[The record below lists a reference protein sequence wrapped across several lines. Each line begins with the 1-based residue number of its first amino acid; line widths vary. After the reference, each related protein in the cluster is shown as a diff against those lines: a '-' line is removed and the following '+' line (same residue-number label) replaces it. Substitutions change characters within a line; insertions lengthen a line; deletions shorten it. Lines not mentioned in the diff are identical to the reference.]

1 VIPALTD
8 RNTVGFEDDLAARA
22 TARKRGATLKDDSVG
37 GEARDS
43 GLWGSKRGGGSGGD
57 GRNRTVRRGLLV
69 LLTLTLAA
77 PLAASAGGGK
87 DHSWKPSYLAPS
99 LARAAQQTPNASM
112 PVIVQSATGDDG
124 LAADALKDFS
134 KNQRK
139 LSIVDGASG
148 NVLASDLPKLAQQHD
163 LVITPD
169 QQVVLDAATKQ
180 AGNGPKGSKPPHNPH
195 QSDGFSS
202 SQAWPAAVGVDQL
215 WPLLGAASAK
225 AGPGAPSIAFVDS
238 GIEPNRAD
246 FGKRVLASVNLST
259 LPGNSAGDG
268 LGHGTLVAGVAAGSA
283 PGYAGAAPTANIVAL
298 DVMDDQGM
306 AHTSDV
312 IAAAQW
318 ILKNRKAYNI
328 RVANFSL
335 HSASATSFR
344 WDPLDKAIEK
354 LWFNGV
360 VVVAAAGNEGQA
372 GKPVPMAYAPGND
385 PFAITVGALDIHN
398 STNTERADNA
408 PWSAWG
414 YTLDGFAKPELAAPG
429 RGIIAPV
436 PAGSTLAAERG
447 SQVTKTAGGTYI
459 NLSGT
464 SLAAPVV
471 SGIVADLLT
480 LRPSLTPDQVKGALM
495 HEARALRKVRTL
507 AAGVGEVNAA
517 GALALGFPPNPN
529 RALDGFLV
537 PDPKGD
543 GPMFDDVSWLDAAK
557 ASPVWDAVSWLDGW
571 ADVSWSEVSWSD
583 VSWSDVSWGDVSW
596 SDVSWSDVSWSDVSW
611 ADVNASAYSDVAP

>member
-1 VIPALTD
+1 MRNGDGVRSED
-8 RNTVGFEDDLAARA
+8 RG
-22 TARKRGATLKDDSVG
+22 
-37 GEARDS
+37 S
-43 GLWGSKRGGGSGGD
+43 GLWGTRRGGRGSSE
-57 GRNRTVRRGLLV
+57 GRSQAVKRGLLV
-69 LLTLTLAA
+69 LVVLALAA
-77 PLAASAGGGK
+77 PLAASAGSHNNSRAWR
-87 DHSWKPSYLAPS
+87 DSYLAPS
-99 LARAAQQTPNASM
+99 LQLAATQTPNASV
-112 PVIVQSATGDDG
+112 PVIVQSLDGSGRAQSALSKYGTASSKLGIVDAAAGEIVAGDLPQ
-124 LAADALKDFS
+124 LAAT
-134 KNQRK
+134 NP
-139 LSIVDGASG
+139 G
-148 NVLASDLPKLAQQHD
+148 

-169 QQVVLDAATKQ
+169 QPVVLDAKPDPK
-180 AGNGPKGSKPPHNPH
+180 PKGARGNPH
-195 QSDGFSS
+195 TPAAFTSGED
-202 SQAWPAAVGVDQL
+202 WPGAVGVDQL
-215 WPLLGAASAK
+215 WPALAGLQSARPK
-225 AGPGAPSIAFVDS
+225 GPVTTPSIAFVDS
-238 GIEPNRAD
+238 GIDSSRSD
-246 FGKRVLASVNLST
+246 FGGRVLAQLDMTSLDN
-259 LPGNSAGDG
+259 NSPGDG
-268 LGHGTLVAGVAAGSA
+268 NGHGTLVAGLAAGSA
-283 PGYAGAAPTANIVAL
+283 PGHAGADPTAGIVSL

-306 AHTSDV
+306 ARTSDV

-385 PFAITVGALDIHN
+385 PFAITVGALDIHD
-398 STNTERADNA
+398 STNPERADTA

-429 RGIIAPV
+429 RGITGPV
-436 PAGSTLAAERG
+436 PPGSTLAAERG
-447 SQVTKTAGGTYI
+447 SQVVRTAGGTYI

-471 SGIVADLLT
+471 SGIVADLLS
-480 LRPSLTPDQVKGALM
+480 LHPWLTPDQVKGALM

-507 AAGVGEVNAA
+507 AAGVGEVDAPA
-517 GALALGFPPNPN
+517 ALALAFPPNPN
-529 RALDGFLV
+529 RALDTFLV
-537 PDPKGD
+537 PDPQGD

-557 ASPVWDAVSWLDGW
+557 ASSAWDAVSWLDGW
-571 ADVSWSEVSWSD
+571 ADVSWSD

-611 ADVNASAYSDVAP
+611 ADVNNVAYGDVAP

>member
-1 VIPALTD
+1 V
-8 RNTVGFEDDLAARA
+8 R
-22 TARKRGATLKDDSVG
+22 
-37 GEARDS
+37 GEARGS
-43 GLWGSKRGGGSGGD
+43 GLWGSKRGGGSARD
-57 GRNRTVRRGLLV
+57 GRSRTVRRGLLV
-69 LLTLTLAA
+69 LLALTLAA
-77 PLAASAGGGK
+77 PLAASAGSG
-87 DHSWKPSYLAPS
+87 HERSWTPSYLAPS
-99 LARAAQQTPNASM
+99 LARTAQQTPNASV
-112 PVIVQSATGDDG
+112 PVIVQSASGDEG
-124 LAADALKDFS
+124 EAADALKDFTR
-134 KNQRK
+134 NQRK

-148 NVLASDLPKLAQQHD
+148 SVLASDLPKLAQQHD

-169 QQVVLDAATKQ
+169 QQVVLDAAGGK
-180 AGNGPKGSKPPHNPH
+180 GKGPKGPKPPRNPH
-195 QSDGFSS
+195 QGNGFSS
-202 SQAWPAAVGVDQL
+202 SQLWPAAVGVDQL
-215 WPLLGAASAK
+215 WPELAATSEKTDA
-225 AGPGAPSIAFVDS
+225 PAPSIAFVDS
-238 GIEPNRAD
+238 GIEPNRKD
-246 FGKRVLASVNLST
+246 FGNRVLAAVNLST
-259 LPGNSAGDG
+259 LPGNSPGDG

-283 PGYAGAAPTANIVAL
+283 QGFAGAAPTAGIVSL

-306 AHTSDV
+306 ARTSDV

-318 ILKNRKAYNI
+318 ILKNRKQYDI

-360 VVVAAAGNEGQA
+360 VVVAAAGNQGQP
-372 GKPVPMAYAPGND
+372 GKPTPMAYAPGND
-385 PFAITVGALDIHN
+385 PFAITVGALDLHN
-398 STNTERADNA
+398 STNPEKADTA

-429 RGIIAPV
+429 RGIVGPV
-436 PAGSTLAAERG
+436 PAGSTLVAERG
-447 SQVTKTAGGTYI
+447 SQVITTPQGTYI

-495 HEARALRKVRTL
+495 HEARALRKVQTL
-507 AAGVGEVNAA
+507 AAGVGEVNAPA
-517 GALALGFPPNPN
+517 ALALAFPPNPN
-529 RALDGFLV
+529 RALDSFLA

-543 GPMFDDVSWLDAAK
+543 GPLFDDVSWLDAAK
-557 ASPVWDAVSWLDGW
+557 ASAAWDAVSWLDGW
-571 ADVSWSEVSWSD
+571 ADVSWSDVSWSD

-611 ADVNASAYSDVAP
+611 ADVNRSAYADVGP

>member
-1 VIPALTD
+1 VRGD
-8 RNTVGFEDDLAARA
+8 AR
-22 TARKRGATLKDDSVG
+22 G
-37 GEARDS
+37 S

-57 GRNRTVRRGLLV
+57 GRNRTVKRGLLV

-87 DHSWKPSYLAPS
+87 DHSWTPSYLAPS
-99 LARAAQQTPNASM
+99 LARAAQQTPNASI
-112 PVIVQSATGDDG
+112 PVIVQSSTGDDG
-124 LAADALKDFS
+124 QAADALKDFS
-134 KNQRK
+134 KSQRK

-180 AGNGPKGSKPPHNPH
+180 NGNGPKGQKPPHNPH

-202 SQAWPAAVGVDQL
+202 SQAWPGAVGVDQL
-215 WPLLGAASAK
+215 WPSLTAASAK
-225 AGPGAPSIAFVDS
+225 PGPAPSIAFVDS
-238 GIEPNRAD
+238 GIEPNRPD
-246 FGKRVLASVNLST
+246 FGNRVLASVNLST

-306 AHTSDV
+306 ARTSDV

-344 WDPLDKAIEK
+344 WDPLDKAVEK

-360 VVVAAAGNEGQA
+360 VVVAAAGNQGQA
-372 GKPVPMAYAPGND
+372 GKPTPMAFAPGND

-398 STNTERADNA
+398 STNPERADTA

-429 RGIIAPV
+429 RGITGPV

-447 SQVTKTAGGTYI
+447 SQVTTTAGGTYI

-471 SGIVADLLT
+471 SGIAADLLT

-571 ADVSWSEVSWSD
+571 ADVSWSDVSWSD